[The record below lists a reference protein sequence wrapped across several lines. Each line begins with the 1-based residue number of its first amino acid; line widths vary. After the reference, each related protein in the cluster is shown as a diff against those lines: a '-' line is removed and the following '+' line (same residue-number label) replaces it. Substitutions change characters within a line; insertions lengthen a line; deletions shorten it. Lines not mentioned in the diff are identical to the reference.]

1 VRKPWEQQESRL
13 AKLSGGSRNA
23 GSGNGW
29 VRKADVRSLR
39 YLIEAKWTAR
49 KSFTLKLKDLR
60 TLEHQ
65 AAVEGLEPAFCI
77 EFSEDTGQGIEVPRR
92 YVVLLESAVFSGD
105 PRLTH
110 SAASGT
116 APASEDDWAEAAD
129 E

>member
-1 VRKPWEQQESRL
+1 
-13 AKLSGGSRNA
+13 
-23 GSGNGW
+23 
-29 VRKADVRSLR
+29 
-39 YLIEAKWTAR
+39 
-49 KSFTLKLKDLR
+49 
-60 TLEHQ
+60 
-65 AAVEGLEPAFCI
+65 VEGLEPAFCI

-92 YVVLLESAVFSGD
+92 YVVLLESAVFNGD